1 MNMYS
6 CIQKRFFFLLLVQLG
21 FGQTN
26 KEIKKLEELI
36 ISAKEQNISIK
47 NQTLQTDLA
56 ALTKKTAKGNILN
69 PRIPSTAQVI
79 NNFNQQVS
87 FLPGP
92 IFGQPE
98 GTFKAVTMGQ
108 QYVSTF
114 SIQPQIDV
122 VNPGTIALLKS
133 ATLNEELI
141 KEQNKWNEQTVYN
154 QINNLYFN
162 ILLLKKQ
169 QQILEENKKTAE
181 QIVTINQNKFK
192 EGLLRKQELNE
203 AESNLI
209 AIDDKLIQLELTL
222 KIQMETLQTYYNQKD
237 VFLLKEDL
245 DHYAKEI
252 SLLESKNNIK
262 TKISE
267 LQYESTVQD
276 VKVAQWSQ
284 LPILTLISSF
294 NWQNQSNIT
303 YFDPNSNW
311 VNYNYIGLKLSWD
324 FPTTI
329 QKISTIYAKKIQ
341 AEQLKN
347 NAEQAAKENDLMNKQ
362 WVLEYEKAIQQF
374 RSLEK
379 IYVLKKDTFEK
390 NKNQYDEQILP
401 LDKLLIS
408 HNDLIN
414 SELNLASAL
423 ATIGYTKYRIIIY
436 NN

>member
-222 KIQMETLQTYYNQKD
+222 KIQMETLQTYYNQKE

-324 FPTTI
+324 FPTTV

-379 IYVLKKDTFEK
+379 IYLLKKDTFEK

>member
-6 CIQKRFFFLLLVQLG
+6 CIQKCFFFLLLVQLG

-222 KIQMETLQTYYNQKD
+222 KIQMETLQTYYNQKE
-237 VFLLKEDL
+237 VFLLKEEL

-379 IYVLKKDTFEK
+379 IYLLKKDTFEK

>member
-6 CIQKRFFFLLLVQLG
+6 CIQKCFFFLLLVQLG
-21 FGQTN
+21 FGQTK

-169 QQILEENKKTAE
+169 QRILEENKKTAE

-324 FPTTI
+324 FPTTV

-379 IYVLKKDTFEK
+379 IYLLKKDTFEK

>member
-192 EGLLRKQELNE
+192 EELLRKQELNE

-222 KIQMETLQTYYNQKD
+222 KIQMETLQTYYNQKE
-237 VFLLKEDL
+237 VFLIKEDL

-324 FPTTI
+324 FPTTV

-379 IYVLKKDTFEK
+379 IYLLKKDTFEK

>member
-1 MNMYS
+1 MNMYPY
-6 CIQKRFFFLLLVQLG
+6 IQKCFFFLLLVQLG

-222 KIQMETLQTYYNQKD
+222 KIQMETLQTYYNQKE

-324 FPTTI
+324 FPTTV

-379 IYVLKKDTFEK
+379 IYLLKKDTFEK

>member
-1 MNMYS
+1 MYS

-222 KIQMETLQTYYNQKD
+222 KIQMETLQTYYNQKE

-324 FPTTI
+324 FPTTV

-379 IYVLKKDTFEK
+379 IYLLKKDTFEK

>member
-222 KIQMETLQTYYNQKD
+222 KIQMETLQTYYNQKE
-237 VFLLKEDL
+237 VFLLKEEL

-379 IYVLKKDTFEK
+379 IYLLKKDTFEK

>member
-6 CIQKRFFFLLLVQLG
+6 CIQKCFFFLLLVQLG

-324 FPTTI
+324 FPTTV

-379 IYVLKKDTFEK
+379 IYLLKKDTFEK

>member
-222 KIQMETLQTYYNQKD
+222 KIQMETLQTYYNQKE

-379 IYVLKKDTFEK
+379 IYLLKKDTFEK

>member
-324 FPTTI
+324 FPTTV

>member
-1 MNMYS
+1 
-6 CIQKRFFFLLLVQLG
+6 
-21 FGQTN
+21 
-26 KEIKKLEELI
+26 
-36 ISAKEQNISIK
+36 
-47 NQTLQTDLA
+47 
-56 ALTKKTAKGNILN
+56 
-69 PRIPSTAQVI
+69 
-79 NNFNQQVS
+79 
-87 FLPGP
+87 
-92 IFGQPE
+92 
-98 GTFKAVTMGQ
+98 
-108 QYVSTF
+108 
-114 SIQPQIDV
+114 

-133 ATLNEELI
+133 ATLNEELL

-222 KIQMETLQTYYNQKD
+222 KIQMETLQTYYNQKE

-324 FPTTI
+324 FPTTV

-379 IYVLKKDTFEK
+379 IYLLKKDTFEK

>member
-6 CIQKRFFFLLLVQLG
+6 CIQKCFFFLLLVQLG

-169 QQILEENKKTAE
+169 KQILEENKKTAE

-222 KIQMETLQTYYNQKD
+222 KIQMETLQTYYNQKE
-237 VFLLKEDL
+237 VFLLKEEL

-379 IYVLKKDTFEK
+379 IYLLKKDTFEK

>member
-6 CIQKRFFFLLLVQLG
+6 CIQKCFFFLLLVQLG

-222 KIQMETLQTYYNQKD
+222 KIQMETLQTYYNQKE

-324 FPTTI
+324 FPTTV

-379 IYVLKKDTFEK
+379 IYLLKKDTFEK